1 MRRLRKERAGVG
13 ASVPAFQ
20 SQLHRYLPKSCSV
33 PPPCI
38 GLIVSELLSSRRV
51 HSQRN
56 AEEKKQLQDAPG
68 CRKIELWR
76 FAAMGMT
83 LDVSSR
89 RACSQRCSCR
99 DGGGCS
105 SPSCIQNERHFAQC
119 ASSGCEASVGF
130 SMRDAWA
137 SDPAA
142 TSTGA
147 DARVLADAA
156 GSFPKEGKE
165 AHTRGILGG
174 AETFGDRTSIRTR
187 RAFEQPWRRAA
198 QRRER
203 ASRGPMRSSTRCA
216 THCTPQPGAQ
226 G

>member
-105 SPSCIQNERHFAQC
+105 SPSCIQ
-119 ASSGCEASVGF
+119 SV
-130 SMRDAWA
+130 
-137 SDPAA
+137 
-142 TSTGA
+142 
-147 DARVLADAA
+147 
-156 GSFPKEGKE
+156 
-165 AHTRGILGG
+165 
-174 AETFGDRTSIRTR
+174 
-187 RAFEQPWRRAA
+187 RRAA
-198 QRRER
+198 VRLPCVSQCEMRGRPIRQRRPRVLMLASLQTLQAHFRKKGKKHIPEESWAELRLSVTEHPFER
-203 ASRGPMRSSTRCA
+203 GGRLNSHGGGQPSGGSGHRGV
-216 THCTPQPGAQ
+216 Q
-226 G
+226 